1 MEKVKNWGIMKIRNK
16 KIYEYIAIALI
27 FLVISIAILMQSPLN
42 PMSKTIST
50 SDSSVFIYGSNL
62 IREGKILYKDFFD
75 HKGPIFYLIEVIA
88 LSITKRKYNSEYG

>member
-1 MEKVKNWGIMKIRNK
+1 MGKVKNWGIMKTRNK